1 MEFKDFNDKVI
12 KELEHKKEL
21 DNADNKSGIYAIYI
35 ENYDYKCMKYEE
47 CIIPIYVGQSKNIY
61 QRMLSHKK
69 KLKEIFSYSIDDF
82 NKNLKTKK
90 ESQYLYHKIRKCVND
105 SNLTQENIK
114 FKLLEYCEE
123 SKLLE
128 REKYY
133 IDLYKTESF
142 GLNQLSSIQRIV
154 TSNVEEDTEEETLGI
169 LNLIESD
176 TKQVLLDKS
185 KNYGFSFFN
194 ASMLCYNMHVYLG
207 RMERKEKNPK
217 TTIKYSEKVI
227 IRYNEIL
234 DLYGKLIE
242 ETFMFFEPG
251 IPDFIEEC
259 LNLKK

>member
-1 MEFKDFNDKVI
+1 M
-12 KELEHKKEL
+12 
-21 DNADNKSGIYAIYI
+21 
-35 ENYDYKCMKYEE
+35 
-47 CIIPIYVGQSKNIY
+47 
-61 QRMLSHKK
+61 
-69 KLKEIFSYSIDDF
+69 
-82 NKNLKTKK
+82 
-90 ESQYLYHKIRKCVND
+90 
-105 SNLTQENIK
+105 
-114 FKLLEYCEE
+114 
-123 SKLLE
+123 LE